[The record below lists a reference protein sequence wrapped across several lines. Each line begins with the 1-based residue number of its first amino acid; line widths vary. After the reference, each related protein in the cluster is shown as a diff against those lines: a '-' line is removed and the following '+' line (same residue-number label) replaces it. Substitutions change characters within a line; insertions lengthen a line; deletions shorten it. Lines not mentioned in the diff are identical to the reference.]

1 MQVTIAEAA
10 EKLRLSEH
18 TVRRRVKSGELPSSQ
33 VATPQGFVWMVE
45 LPDDSPDGNT
55 DATGEIKALRE
66 LIDQMAS
73 QIAVL
78 TGQLQVKDSQMES
91 KDRQI
96 SELHVLLQQAQAA
109 LPAPR
114 DRRPWWS
121 RLLRRG

>member
-45 LPDDSPDGNT
+45 LPDDSPDGNS